1 MTSTPVLALHPGAK
15 TAAGLLSKSKDLAE
29 RYSALCA
36 HVGSGQDQHLREQD
50 YEGDVT
56 LLRAVMSDRESYV
69 SCQLHRLLSE
79 AKGQS
84 KGAPPAPMTPGEGGR
99 TWDDLIEVPSKPQST
114 IHDAETATWGIAAR
128 QAQKGVKRLVKDLP
142 KE

>member
-1 MTSTPVLALHPGAK
+1 
-15 TAAGLLSKSKDLAE
+15 
-29 RYSALCA
+29 
-36 HVGSGQDQHLREQD
+36 
-50 YEGDVT
+50 
-56 LLRAVMSDRESYV
+56 MSDRESYV

-84 KGAPPAPMTPGEGGR
+84 KGAPPAPMTSGEGGR
-99 TWDDLIEVPSKPQST
+99 TWDDLIEVPSKPRST

-128 QAQKGVKRLVKDLP
+128 QAKKGVKRLVKDLP